1 MEQRRDIENTKP
13 ACRLILASASPRRR
27 ELLERIGL
35 KPEIHPST
43 LEENPL
49 CTEPAQVVMELA
61 GQKARDVMA
70 QVREEARTTGIPFS
84 GIIIGSDT
92 VVSVDDEI
100 LGKPADRDEAL
111 EMIGRIQG
119 RSHRVYTGVAILT
132 EDRESCFAVETR
144 VDVYPM
150 SDAEIEAYVDC
161 GESMDKAGA
170 YGIQGSFAAHI
181 RGIDG
186 SYTNVMGLPVGRL
199 YQELKRICPE
209 KIEDRSHVNLSGTE
223 KFTQRDGNAQSQNQ
237 NSKKSPLHVR
247 GFF

>member
-1 MEQRRDIENTKP
+1 MEQRRDIENIKP

-70 QVREEARTTGIPFS
+70 QVREEARTTGILFS

-161 GESMDKAGA
+161 GESMDKAGPSDTIRIRSRRSVVFPHLGGA
-170 YGIQGSFAAHI
+170 IRSVFRILPVPGSVKIDRIFAAHPI
-181 RGIDG
+181 I
-186 SYTNVMGLPVGRL
+186 
-199 YQELKRICPE
+199 
-209 KIEDRSHVNLSGTE
+209 
-223 KFTQRDGNAQSQNQ
+223 
-237 NSKKSPLHVR
+237 
-247 GFF
+247 

>member
-84 GIIIGSDT
+84 ASMC
-92 VVSVDDEI
+92 
-100 LGKPADRDEAL
+100 K
-111 EMIGRIQG
+111 
-119 RSHRVYTGVAILT
+119 TGG
-132 EDRESCFAVETR
+132 
-144 VDVYPM
+144 
-150 SDAEIEAYVDC
+150 EIETLPHNTNWLTSINRA
-161 GESMDKAGA
+161 ER
-170 YGIQGSFAAHI
+170 ISFP
-181 RGIDG
+181 
-186 SYTNVMGLPVGRL
+186 SLVTLNPSPFLP
-199 YQELKRICPE
+199 
-209 KIEDRSHVNLSGTE
+209 T
-223 KFTQRDGNAQSQNQ
+223 
-237 NSKKSPLHVR
+237 
-247 GFF
+247 

>member
-1 MEQRRDIENTKP
+1 MTETTKEESS

-27 ELLERIGL
+27 ELLARIGFE
-35 KPEIHPST
+35 PEIHPST
-43 LEENPL
+43 LDEKPL
-49 CTEPAQVVMELA
+49 CHEPAQVVMELA

-70 QVREEARTTGIPFS
+70 QTRAEARESGKPFY

-100 LGKPADRDEAL
+100 LGKPADRTEAIR
-111 EMIGRIQG
+111 MIERIQG

-150 SDAEIEAYVDC
+150 SDEEIKAYVDC

-170 YGIQGSFAAHI
+170 YGIQGNFAAYI

-186 SYTNVMGLPVGRL
+186 SYTNVMGLPVGKL

-209 KIEDRSHVNLSGTE
+209 KVEMLLKH
-223 KFTQRDGNAQSQNQ
+223 
-237 NSKKSPLHVR
+237 PL
-247 GFF
+247 GW

>member
-150 SDAEIEAYVDC
+150 SGCGDRGVCRLRRVDGQGGRIRHSGKLCRAYPRNRRFLHECDGAAGRKTLSGIEADLP
-161 GESMDKAGA
+161 GEDRGSAQA
-170 YGIQGSFAAHI
+170 YGLRWMA
-181 RGIDG
+181 DG
-186 SYTNVMGLPVGRL
+186 
-199 YQELKRICPE
+199 
-209 KIEDRSHVNLSGTE
+209 
-223 KFTQRDGNAQSQNQ
+223 
-237 NSKKSPLHVR
+237 KKVTVH
-247 GFF
+247 G

>member
-1 MEQRRDIENTKP
+1 MEQRRDIENIKP

-70 QVREEARTTGIPFS
+70 QVREEARTTGILFS

-144 VDVYPM
+144 VDV
-150 SDAEIEAYVDC
+150 
-161 GESMDKAGA
+161 
-170 YGIQGSFAAHI
+170 
-181 RGIDG
+181 
-186 SYTNVMGLPVGRL
+186 
-199 YQELKRICPE
+199 
-209 KIEDRSHVNLSGTE
+209 
-223 KFTQRDGNAQSQNQ
+223 
-237 NSKKSPLHVR
+237 
-247 GFF
+247 

>member
-1 MEQRRDIENTKP
+1 MTENKNGEDKKDV
-13 ACRLILASASPRRR
+13 RLILASASPRRR

-35 KPEIHPST
+35 VPEIYPST
-43 LEENPL
+43 LEEKPIS
-49 CTEPAQVVMELA
+49 TEPAQVVMELA

-70 QVREEARTTGIPFS
+70 QMRAEARETGTAFS
-84 GIIIGSDT
+84 GIVIGSDT

-100 LGKPADRDEAL
+100 LGKPASRDAAVR
-111 EMIGRIQG
+111 MIERIQG

-150 SDAEIEAYVDC
+150 SDEEIEAYLDC

-170 YGIQGSFAAHI
+170 YGIQGRFAAHI

-186 SYTNVMGLPVGRL
+186 SYTNVMGLPVGKL
-199 YQELKRICPE
+199 YQELLRICPE
-209 KIEDRSHVNLSGTE
+209 KLDVLLR
-223 KFTQRDGNAQSQNQ
+223 
-237 NSKKSPLHVR
+237 R
-247 GFF
+247 G

>member
-1 MEQRRDIENTKP
+1 MEQRRDIENIKP

-49 CTEPAQVVMELA
+49 CTEPAQV
-61 GQKARDVMA
+61 VMA

-209 KIEDRSHVNLSGTE
+209 KIEDLLKHTV
-223 KFTQRDGNAQSQNQ
+223 
-237 NSKKSPLHVR
+237 
-247 GFF
+247 

>member
-1 MEQRRDIENTKP
+1 MEQRRDIENIKP

-70 QVREEARTTGIPFS
+70 QVREEARTTGILFS

-170 YGIQGSFAAHI
+170 YGIQGSFAAHTAESMVLT
-181 RGIDG
+181 R
-186 SYTNVMGLPVGRL
+186 M
-199 YQELKRICPE
+199 
-209 KIEDRSHVNLSGTE
+209 
-223 KFTQRDGNAQSQNQ
+223 
-237 NSKKSPLHVR
+237 
-247 GFF
+247 